1 MKPFYHILFYLIISA
16 PFASAQTVIK
26 DSSLHKPGATKNEVV
41 PDKFDKR
48 WYISPLLKF
57 QSQDFGMLE
66 KQRMNY
72 LSDADKVSFIRK
84 SNNSAAVSIYKNLTG
99 RLSGSVD
106 IGMSVGHI
114 SSKDSLI
121 SRTQKQ
127 TYNVFNATAYYH
139 LLGAKYRLQPF
150 LAAGFNNVIND
161 ASYMSLPLGG
171 GVKYTGKN
179 IMMEAQMAFG
189 YAITKN
195 IANTMIYSV
204 GLYIPIKNKA
214 DRKRKDNEN
223 TLNPDTARSSNI
235 TNITNNYYYYNS
247 DSLKKQ
253 KPDPDQNEAGVK
265 NPAVHELNDSNAP
278 GNFRKGER
286 FVVYFEY
293 NQYNLM
299 SSGFHVIDGV
309 IGKMKMNKS
318 LNVHVKGH
326 TDLTGSEKYNV
337 DLSMKRA
344 NMILEYMNS
353 RGISSDRIILSS
365 YGKAAPVIKSEEQHT
380 AWQNRR
386 CEIVLHDTK

>member
-247 DSLKKQ
+247 DSSKRLKT
-253 KPDPDQNEAGVK
+253 DPDQNEAVDK
-265 NPAVHELNDSNAP
+265 NTNGDELNDNDAP
-278 GNFRKGER
+278 ENLRNGER

-293 NQYNLM
+293 NQYMLM
-299 SSGFHVIDGV
+299 SGAFNVIDGV
-309 IGKMKMNKS
+309 IGKMKMNNS

-337 DLSMKRA
+337 GLSMKRA

-386 CEIVLHDTK
+386 CEIILHDTK